1 LHRRHSVKWCALLPG
16 ASDLSDPAVL
26 VGLVNF
32 VVVRRMNLQSARLR
46 GTEKKFSRSDIQLSR
61 LGT

>member
-1 LHRRHSVKWCALLPG
+1 VRVLLV
-16 ASDLSDPAVL
+16 ASANGKIDGRKVFLPKGELATS
-26 VGLVNF
+26 
-32 VVVRRMNLQSARLR
+32 MNLQSVR